1 MNASDVIRMQQ
12 TRALLKGT
20 NVNTQKSY
28 GPVGLCGKAPG
39 CCFDC
44 SDTIVGTGNCVGG
57 AGDLVY
63 QGGVFFGCKKP
74 TVVAMTIQN
83 PVICPSFVETETLER
98 AGGGEDPP
106 CKCKCPV
113 ATTEMTKQTPMICP
127 QVVLDVP
134 LE

>member
-20 NVNTQKSY
+20 NVNAQKSY

-44 SDTIVGTGNCVGG
+44 SDTIVGGG
-57 AGDLVY
+57 GCTGDLVY

-74 TVVAMTIQN
+74 TVVAMAVQN
-83 PVICPSFVETETLER
+83 PMICPSFVETDVLKR
-98 AGGGEDPP
+98 AGGGEPDP
-106 CKCKCPV
+106 CSKCKCP
-113 ATTEMTKQTPMICP
+113 AAITEMTTQEPAICP